1 MKYGAEGISCLV
13 PKILSIVPEIINHSD
28 SVESFKLG
36 KLKWKPECPCRL
48 CKTYLKHLKHVA

>member
-1 MKYGAEGISCLV
+1 MEYGAEGISCLV
-13 PKILSIVPEIINHSD
+13 PKILSIFPEIINHSD

-48 CKTYLKHLKHVA
+48 CKTYLKHVA